1 MKHDEEFPV
10 PIMCSIPT
18 PSRRAR
24 VDRRG
29 SGDAPVVDVHNHI
42 LTPAVEDLIGRHYS
56 RDEINAHEPY
66 DLYAGAKSAAH
77 NRSLF
82 PELRPKMTD
91 AGQRIRDMDAMG
103 VDIQILAT
111 FVSQFYYW
119 TDGELGQRIARLQN
133 ERLAE
138 LVADRPDR
146 FVAIGTV
153 PLQDSTRAVAE
164 LEHVMGPLGFKGVQ
178 ISSSVDGIDLDDPR
192 FVPFFERAEQLGA
205 VVVIHPNGW
214 DTGRRLDDYYLIN
227 VIGNPLDSTVA
238 LTRLIFAGRLAQFP
252 GLKLCVVHGGGYTPF
267 YSARMDHAWEVRP
280 ECREDI
286 DEPPSTYLRRVHFD
300 TMVFSARQVGHL
312 VEFAGADHVLLG
324 TDYPFDMGERDPLGL
339 TDRLGVSDADR
350 DLIRGGNAVRLF
362 DIS

>member
-1 MKHDEEFPV
+1 MSTR
-10 PIMCSIPT
+10 SIPS
-18 PSRRAR
+18 PSPRAR
-24 VDRRG
+24 TG
-29 SGDAPVVDVHNHI
+29 SGRPGDTPVVDVHNHI
-42 LTPAVEDLIGRHYS
+42 LTPAVEELIGRHYS
-56 RDEINAHEPY
+56 REEIVAHEPY

-77 NRSLF
+77 NRSLG
-82 PELRPKMTD
+82 PALRPKMTD
-91 AGQRIRDMDAMG
+91 AGQRIRDMDEMG
-103 VDIQILAT
+103 VDIQVLAT

-138 LVADRPDR
+138 LVADHPER
-146 FVAIGTV
+146 FVAVGTV

-164 LEHVMGPLGFKGVQ
+164 LEHVMGVLGFKGVQ
-178 ISSSVDGIDLDDPR
+178 ISSSVDGTDLDDPR
-192 FVPFFERAEQLGA
+192 FLPFFERAQQLGA

-214 DTGRRLDDYYLIN
+214 DTGRRLDDFYLIN

-238 LTRLIFAGRLAQFP
+238 LTRLILAGRLAQLP
-252 GLKLCVVHGGGYTPF
+252 DLKLCVVHGGGYTPF

-280 ECREDI
+280 ECREHI

-300 TMVFSARQVGHL
+300 TMVFSPQQLGHL

-324 TDYPFDMGERDPLGL
+324 TDYPFDMGERDPLAL
-339 TDRLGVSDADR
+339 TARLDASDDDRTS
-350 DLIRGGNAVRLF
+350 IRGGNAVRLF